1 MSRSFDSANPTRPL
15 SVGDIVSVALAL
27 YRAHLKQYL
36 SIALRATAWLLLPI
50 LGLALIFGLAVLAA
64 SGQTNPTSPAS
75 SLGLILLI
83 LLLLIPAVIAL
94 FFYCGAKSQMN
105 WAIISWL
112 AYHNLIQQPET
123 TQVGRRLLAPRF
135 WRFFWASLLVTLLL
149 SVVNFGLSVVQ
160 QVAFVSIS
168 AILGVESVLTG
179 LLLGTVALITTA
191 IYAWF
196 TARWALPEL
205 PIAVENSTAAD
216 SVTRSWDLTK
226 GQAGRVL
233 TALFIA
239 LLVTLPL
246 YILAFLPLLL
256 SLLATAASFSNGDTS
271 AVIGVMA
278 AFLLSMLLLLSMSL
292 LVTPF
297 WQTLK
302 AVLYYDLRNRREG
315 LDLKLQSRRD
325 AAPEDNA
332 LEDSALEDSGFD
344 P

>member
-36 SIALRATAWLLLPI
+36 GIALRAIAWLLLPI
-50 LGLALIFGLAVLAA
+50 LGLALIVGLAVLAA
-64 SGQTNPTSPAS
+64 SGQTNPTNL
-75 SLGLILLI
+75 LGL

-160 QVAFVSIS
+160 QVALVSIS
-168 AILGVESVLTG
+168 AILGSESVLTG
-179 LLLGTVALITTA
+179 LLLGTIALITTA

-205 PIAVENSTAAD
+205 PIAVENITAAN

-226 GQAGRVL
+226 GQAVRVL

-246 YILAFLPLLL
+246 YALAFLPLLL

-271 AVIGVMA
+271 AVIAVMA

-315 LDLKLQSRRD
+315 LDLKLHSRREATPED
-325 AAPEDNA
+325 TAPEDA
-332 LEDSALEDSGFD
+332 GLEDAGFD